1 MDNCVQVLLQLI
13 MKFVFHECKSGKS
26 VLICRISKQWNNCY
40 FNQFQ
45 ICTSIMTTHSLIR
58 MTNHAKC
65 KGFCTNIKVSN
76 PILCDCGRTIYH
88 ITKHFEMFTLVT
100 THRIKIH
107 HEKLSLTFFYNC
119 DKIKIENIIA
129 LSKFDKGIY
138 YLQQWEQTKQ
148 D

>member
-1 MDNCVQVLLQLI
+1 
-13 MKFVFHECKSGKS
+13 
-26 VLICRISKQWNNCY
+26 
-40 FNQFQ
+40 
-45 ICTSIMTTHSLIR
+45 
-58 MTNHAKC
+58 
-65 KGFCTNIKVSN
+65 
-76 PILCDCGRTIYH
+76 
-88 ITKHFEMFTLVT
+88 MFTLVT